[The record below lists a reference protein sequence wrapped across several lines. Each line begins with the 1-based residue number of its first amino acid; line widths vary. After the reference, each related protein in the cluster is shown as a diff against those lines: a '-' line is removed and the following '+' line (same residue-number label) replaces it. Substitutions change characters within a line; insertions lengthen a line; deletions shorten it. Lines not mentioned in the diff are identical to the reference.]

1 MDNNFGTMMAEL
13 AGWAVLMLV
22 VFSPVWIFLT
32 VAGLIGMCS

>member
-1 MDNNFGTMMAEL
+1 MQMIYTYV
-13 AGWAVLMLV
+13 GWAMLMLV